1 MTLHIFFR
9 AACLIHNDRHLSFVW
24 WKVYEISIIF
34 YFKFLFSILAVLFL
48 SVYSA
53 SETVLEIVRI
63 KKFSHYCSDKGLK
76 GTVVNLVRPSLN
88 GIYNNSPIKHF
99 QFTHP
104 LTSYVLI
111 SWTMDLKSEYFQ
123 FTHPLT
129 SYVLISWTMDLEFK
143 FYNCLS
149 KLSRCWTKPAELKLE
164 KCIFLTMFLLNVYN
178 YKTLTVWRQW
188 EELRYKI

>member
-24 WKVYEISIIF
+24 WRVYEISSIF
-34 YFKFLFSILAVLFL
+34 YFKFLFSILALLFV

-53 SETVLEIVRI
+53 SETVQEIVRI
-63 KKFSHYCSDKGLK
+63 KKCSHYCSDKGLK

-111 SWTMDLKSEYFQ
+111 SWTMDLKSKF
-123 FTHPLT
+123 
-129 SYVLISWTMDLEFK
+129 SIVLVNYQEPE
-143 FYNCLS
+143 
-149 KLSRCWTKPAELKLE
+149 LSRTWTKPAQFKLE
-164 KCIFLTMFLLNVYN
+164 KCIFLAMFLLHVYN
-178 YKTLTVWRQW
+178 
-188 EELRYKI
+188 

>member
-24 WKVYEISIIF
+24 WRVYEISIIF
-34 YFKFLFSILAVLFL
+34 YFTFLFSILALLFV

-53 SETVLEIVRI
+53 SETVQEIVRI
-63 KKFSHYCSDKGLK
+63 KKCSHYCSDKGLK

-111 SWTMDLKSEYFQ
+111 SWNMDLKSEYFQ

-129 SYVLISWTMDLEFK
+129 SYVLISWTMDLKSK
-143 FYNCLS
+143 FSIVLVNYQEPE
-149 KLSRCWTKPAELKLE
+149 LSRTWTKPALNWKSAFSWQ
-164 KCIFLTMFLLNVYN
+164 CFYCMFTIRKHWLFEGNERN
-178 YKTLTVWRQW
+178 
-188 EELRYKI
+188 